1 MTEKTESKM
10 SPKLFLKSRRP
21 ERFSDSVI
29 KEVGRLDRSVL
40 EYHLSTLNRRSM
52 ELAFED

>member
-1 MTEKTESKM
+1 MTEKTESKF

-29 KEVGRLDRSVL
+29 KETGKLDRSAL
-40 EYHLSTLNRRSM
+40 EYQLSTLNRRNL
-52 ELAFED
+52 ELAF